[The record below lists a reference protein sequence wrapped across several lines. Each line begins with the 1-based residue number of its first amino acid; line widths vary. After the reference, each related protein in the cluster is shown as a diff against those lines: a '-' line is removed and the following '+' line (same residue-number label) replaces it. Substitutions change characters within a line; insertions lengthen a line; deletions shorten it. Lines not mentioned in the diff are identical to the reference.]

1 MEERNWSLRP
11 PMSIAVVNNDCSR
24 RLHVDKFRGKRYF
37 GKEVEVFHSILLKF
51 FFLQMCI
58 TYSPSIIHFWSFWRS
73 SFSFISMMGGDELP
87 ERRSKQQ
94 NGLKNFKHHSW
105 FIALYKRR
113 GYLKCWVN
121 THYSTF
127 QRVMSGADVC
137 KLHSGLRYLRE
148 NNESP
153 LWHTKRKYFTFQ
165 LAT

>member
-1 MEERNWSLRP
+1 MEERNWCLRP
-11 PMSIAVVNNDCSR
+11 PMSIVVVNNYCSR
-24 RLHVDKFRGKRYF
+24 RLHVQEFRGKRYF
-37 GKEVEVFHSILLKF
+37 DKEVEVFHSILLKS

-58 TYSPSIIHFWSFWRS
+58 IYSPCILHFWSFWSS
-73 SFSFISMMGGDELP
+73 SFSFISMMGGGELP